1 MLAELERRV
10 EQGVTPQQNPV
21 APGAAPAA
29 PYAGPSQGSIREGAL
44 PSTSTQ
50 AGRRAGNLPWDAD
63 QPMIDGVYANGYNGL
78 AADPNRMSS
87 EEKFS
92 IAQRA
97 AQMDNPVRGR
107 FPDARAI
114 GVMES
119 GVEKGSMYRI
129 PQGYGTQPEY
139 HQINQAPAVG
149 YRSNKNGDQVSF
161 LPPSSDPVLARQNA
175 NLKRQGYIPLTP
187 ERRAEKAAEKAAETQ
202 RRADVKFK
210 HMVGQGMNPL
220 SPKAKGMFPEQ
231 VARMKA
237 GLGARDNPVQG
248 SPFSTNAPDTVENRQ
263 AREDTR
269 VANLENSP
277 VLRDFGV
284 TSDMDSGGFARA
296 LSEGMASSDVSP
308 AGIQSIFNHIKTLTP
323 SRKGEA
329 VFGPADVYGSDILNE
344 VWALPE
350 DTPPSDLLKIFDR
363 YRAETKARRDAGGNT
378 GNGGFSGSV
387 IQG

>member
-1 MLAELERRV
+1 
-10 EQGVTPQQNPV
+10 
-21 APGAAPAA
+21 
-29 PYAGPSQGSIREGAL
+29 
-44 PSTSTQ
+44 
-50 AGRRAGNLPWDAD
+50 
-63 QPMIDGVYANGYNGL
+63 MIDGVYANGYNGL